1 MQAPYERSFQR
12 LRYSTQLSFTNYK
25 HNFFVN
31 FYFLDTSLGKMKV
44 LLYYLVHFGL
54 SDGCRDAVVG
64 LGQVV
69 GELLVGR
76 LGEDGLLPQ
85 IGGQVGVGL
94 GDGGVG
100 SLG

>member
-1 MQAPYERSFQR
+1 M
-12 LRYSTQLSFTNYK
+12 
-25 HNFFVN
+25 
-31 FYFLDTSLGKMKV
+31 
-44 LLYYLVHFGL
+44 
-54 SDGCRDAVVG
+54 G